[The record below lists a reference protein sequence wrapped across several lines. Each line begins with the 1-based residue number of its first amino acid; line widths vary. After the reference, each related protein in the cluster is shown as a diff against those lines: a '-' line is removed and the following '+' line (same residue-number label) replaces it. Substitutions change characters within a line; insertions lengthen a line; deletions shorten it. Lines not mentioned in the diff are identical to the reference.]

1 MTETTRALAHL
12 PAMDIELV
20 HDRSDDGTAE
30 RLAIRLTGRP
40 DLKTATAAFE
50 PQLWT
55 LALGMNPWLKLQAD
69 LVRQVWGPF
78 IAMNPMLKPLLPPP
92 DREG

>member
-40 DLKTATAAFE
+40 DLGTAAKAFE
-50 PQLWT
+50 PHLWT
-55 LALGMNPWLKLQAD
+55 AVLAANPWLKLQAD
-69 LVRQVWGPF
+69 LVQKVWGPLL
-78 IAMNPMLKPLLPPP
+78 AMNPMLRPLLPPP
-92 DREG
+92 DRRD